1 MLFLLI
7 VLLLIAAGFTM
18 MTKRNRESLFLMGMC
33 CSLMVQFTGILIFI
47 AKKGGY
53 SKNIISFLFFSQTL
67 RIKLQY
73 LFITLDTLGYIIA
86 IGRYLF
92 PLFLLESALQYS
104 MIGWLRRHPD
114 VQKWICL
121 LPAVTLA
128 VYFLAC
134 LVVFSL
140 GLGILLSAAMV
151 FFRDTQFLWGV
162 VSMLWM
168 YATPIFYPESIIPER
183 FMLIYKMNP
192 LYHIIRFIRTI
203 LINGVSPEPKAY
215 VLALIASVVPLIIG
229 ITVFKRTQDRF
240 VLNI

>member
-18 MTKRNRESLFLMGMC
+18 LTKRNRESLFLMGMC

-128 VYFLAC
+128 VYFPP
-134 LVVFSL
+134 VF
-140 GLGILLSAAMV
+140 
-151 FFRDTQFLWGV
+151 
-162 VSMLWM
+162 
-168 YATPIFYPESIIPER
+168 
-183 FMLIYKMNP
+183 
-192 LYHIIRFIRTI
+192 RFIVGKLPI
-203 LINGVSPEPKAY
+203 MHNVLVEGSYLSLIH
-215 VLALIASVVPLIIG
+215 I
-229 ITVFKRTQDRF
+229 
-240 VLNI
+240 

>member
-7 VLLLIAAGFTM
+7 GLLLIAAGFTM
-18 MTKRNRESLFLMGMC
+18 LTKRNRESLFLMGMC

-121 LPAVTLA
+121 LPAATLA
-128 VYFLAC
+128 VYFPP
-134 LVVFSL
+134 VF
-140 GLGILLSAAMV
+140 
-151 FFRDTQFLWGV
+151 
-162 VSMLWM
+162 
-168 YATPIFYPESIIPER
+168 
-183 FMLIYKMNP
+183 
-192 LYHIIRFIRTI
+192 RFIV
-203 LINGVSPEPKAY
+203 GQSPIMHN
-215 VLALIASVVPLIIG
+215 VLVEGS
-229 ITVFKRTQDRF
+229 
-240 VLNI
+240 